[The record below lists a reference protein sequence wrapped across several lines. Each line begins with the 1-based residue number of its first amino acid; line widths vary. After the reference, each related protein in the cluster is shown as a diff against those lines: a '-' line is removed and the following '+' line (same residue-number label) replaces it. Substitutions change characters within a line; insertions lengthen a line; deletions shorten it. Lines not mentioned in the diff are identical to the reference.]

1 MELTN
6 LGDLCDREADPET
19 VALIDLQPGGA
30 REYSHLDID
39 QGAMAVARALTGR
52 GYRRGERIAILSANR
67 AEFLIA
73 YFGIMRA
80 GLVAVPVNF
89 KLPVETVHYI
99 LADCGAVM
107 AFADGQHRTT
117 CPDGLPVVAFGA
129 AGPGGFDGFLDPG
142 RFETVPPDSGETAMF
157 LYTSGSSG
165 RPKGVPLSHDGQLW
179 AVRLRLDAATPD
191 RRRHRLLVAAPLY
204 HMNGLGISKF
214 AMAAHASEVL
224 LPQFSATAYID
235 AIGRYRCTWLTSVP
249 TMLAL
254 VARED
259 AALRHADLSRVEMV
273 GMGSA
278 PVTQA
283 LIDRLRR
290 IFPAARFNNGYGTT
304 ESGPVAFGPHPDR
317 LARPDLALG
326 YPLADVDVRL
336 LSGAELEADEGVLHI
351 KSPGLMAG
359 YHNLPE
365 KTAQAMTDDG
375 YYITGDIMRRDGDGF
390 YFFVGRADDM
400 FVCGGENIY
409 PLQVEKML
417 ERHPDIQQACVVPAA
432 DEIRGQKPIAF
443 IVARPDSGLT
453 ERAVKEFA
461 LAHAPP
467 HEHPRHVVF
476 MPDLP
481 LSGTN
486 KIDRN
491 ALTGSAAEFA
501 A

>member
-1 MELTN
+1 MKLRN
-6 LGDLCDREADPET
+6 LGDLTDREADPDK
-19 VALIDLQPGGA
+19 VALIDLQPKGA
-30 REYSHLDID
+30 REYSHGEMD
-39 QGAMAVARALTGR
+39 QGAMAVARALVGR
-52 GYRRGERIAILSANR
+52 GCRHGERIAILSANR

-89 KLPVETVHYI
+89 KLPVETAHYI
-99 LADCGAVM
+99 IADCGAVM
-107 AFADGQHRTT
+107 VFVDGERRAS
-117 CPDGLPVVAFGA
+117 CPETVPIVEFGA
-129 AGPGGFDGFLDPG
+129 AGSGGFDRFLDPG
-142 RFETVPPDSGETAMF
+142 RFETVRPGSGETAMF

-165 RPKGVPLSHDGQLW
+165 RPKGVPLSHEGQLW
-179 AVRLRLDAATPD
+179 AVRQRLEAAPD
-191 RRRHRLLVAAPLY
+191 RRRHRLLVGAPLY

-224 LPQFSATAYID
+224 LPQFNATTYID
-235 AIGRYRCTWLTSVP
+235 AIGRYGCTWLTSVP

-254 VARED
+254 VAREE
-259 AALRHADLSRVEMV
+259 AALRNTNLSGVEMV

-283 LIDRLRR
+283 LIDKLKR

-304 ESGPVAFGPHPDR
+304 ESGPIAFGPHPDG

-326 YPLADVDVRL
+326 YPLPDVDVRL
-336 LSGAELEADEGVLHI
+336 ANGADLSVDEGVLYI
-351 KSPGLMAG
+351 RSPALMAA
-359 YHNLPE
+359 YHNLPDA
-365 KTAQAMTDDG
+365 TAQAMTDDG
-375 YYITGDIMRRDGDGF
+375 YYVTGDVMRRDEDEF
-390 YFFVGRADDM
+390 YFFVGRVDDM

-417 ERHPDIQQACVVPAA
+417 ECHPDIQQACVVPAA

-443 IVARPDSGLT
+443 IVGRMGGELT
-453 ERAVKEFA
+453 EQAVKEFA
-461 LAHAPP
+461 LANAPP

-476 MPDLP
+476 MSELP
-481 LSGTN
+481 LAGTN

-491 ALTGSAAEFA
+491 ELTGRASEFST
-501 A
+501 